1 MSARVLKVGTRGSAL
16 ALAQARW
23 VAAALEDATGVAPEL
38 VIVKTEGDRSAEREA
53 PLGSR
58 VGVFVRE
65 IEKALLDE
73 RVDLAVHSMKDVPTS
88 LAEGTVIAACPERED
103 ARDCMVLRGSDALSG
118 LAAGA
123 RVGTSSARRR
133 AQLLSARPDVEP
145 VPIRGNVDTR
155 LRKVAEG
162 YDGIE
167 GVALAMAGLARLGL
181 GERVPEPL
189 MIETLGLERFPTAAG
204 QGALL
209 VQARAG
215 DEEAVAAASAL
226 DHAPTRAACG
236 AERSFMHSLGAGCRT
251 PVAAHA
257 EARDGMVGLVGAV
270 YSPDGSREVRGEA
283 EGDAA
288 DAAKVGEELAAELA
302 SRGAGELL
310 ELSRE
315 A

>member
-1 MSARVLKVGTRGSAL
+1 MSARVLKLGTRGSAL

-23 VAAALEDATGVAPEL
+23 VAAALEGATGVAPEL
-38 VIVKTEGDRSAEREA
+38 VIIKTEGDRSAEREA

-65 IEKALLDE
+65 IEKALLSE
-73 RVDLAVHSMKDVPTS
+73 RVDIAVHSMKDVPTS

-103 ARDCMVLRGSDALSG
+103 ARDCVVLRTGNALSD
-118 LAAGA
+118 LAPGS
-123 RVGTSSARRR
+123 RIGTSSARRR
-133 AQLLSARPDVEP
+133 AQLLRARPDVEP

-155 LRKVAEG
+155 LRKVAEA

-167 GVALAMAGLARLGL
+167 GVALAMAGLARLDL
-181 GERVPEPL
+181 GDRASEAL
-189 MIETLGLERFPTAAG
+189 DLERFPTAAG
-204 QGALL
+204 QGALA
-209 VQARAG
+209 VQARAD
-215 DEEAVAAASAL
+215 DEEAIAAASAL
-226 DHAPTRAACG
+226 DHAPTRAACE
-236 AERSFMHSLGAGCRT
+236 AERAFMRSLGAGCRT

-257 EARDGMVGLVGAV
+257 EVRDGMVGLVGAV

-283 EGDAA
+283 QGDAA
-288 DAAKVGEELAAELA
+288 EAAAVGEKLAAELA

>member
-1 MSARVLKVGTRGSAL
+1 MSDRVLKVGTRGSAL

-23 VAAALEDATGVAPEL
+23 VASAIEAATGRAPEL

-65 IEKALLDE
+65 IEKALLSE
-73 RVDLAVHSMKDVPTS
+73 RADVAVHSMKDVPTT
-88 LAEGTVIAACPERED
+88 LAEGTMIVAVPERED
-103 ARDCMVLRGSDALSG
+103 SRDCVVLREGGALAG

-123 RVGTSSARRR
+123 RIGTSSARRR
-133 AQLLSARPDVEP
+133 AQLLAAMPNVEP

-155 LRKVAEG
+155 LRKAVEAH
-162 YDGIE
+162 DGIE
-167 GVALAMAGLARLGL
+167 GIVLAMAGLARLGL
-181 GERVPEPL
+181 SERVTQAL
-189 MIETLGLERFPTAAG
+189 DIERFPTAAG
-204 QGALL
+204 QGALA
-209 VQARAG
+209 VQVRAG
-215 DEEAVAAASAL
+215 DAEAVAAASAL
-226 DHAPTRAACG
+226 DHAPTHAAVD
-236 AERSFMHSLGAGCRT
+236 AERAFMHELGAGCRT

-257 EARDGMVGLVGAV
+257 EARNGIIALVGAV
-270 YSPDGSREVRGEA
+270 YSPDGSREVRGRA

-288 DAAKVGEELAAELA
+288 DAAAVGGRLAAELA

>member
-1 MSARVLKVGTRGSAL
+1 MSARVLRIGTRGSAL

-23 VAAALEDATGVAPEL
+23 VAAALEAATGAPPEL
-38 VIVKTEGDRSAEREA
+38 VIMKTEGDRSAEREA

-65 IEKALLDE
+65 IERALLDE
-73 RVDLAVHSMKDVPTS
+73 QVDLAVHSMKDVPTA
-88 LAEGTVIAACPERED
+88 LAGGTVIAAVPERED
-103 ARDCMVLRGSDALSG
+103 ARDCVVSRSGEALSE
-118 LAAGA
+118 LAHGS

-133 AQLLSARPDVEP
+133 AQILISWPDVEP

-162 YDGIE
+162 HDGIE
-167 GVALAMAGLARLGL
+167 AIILAMAGLARLGL
-181 GERVPEPL
+181 GGRATDIL
-189 MIETLGLERFPTAAG
+189 DLARFPTAAG
-204 QGALL
+204 QGALA
-209 VQARAG
+209 VQAREG
-215 DEEAVAAASAL
+215 DAFAVDAARAL
-226 DHAPTRAACG
+226 DHAPTRAACD
-236 AERSFMHSLGAGCRT
+236 AERAFMRSLGAGCRT

-257 EARDGMVGLVGAV
+257 KVRDGRVTLMGVV
-270 YSPDGSREVRGEA
+270 YAPDGSREVRGEA
-283 EGDAA
+283 EGDVSSDASRAA
-288 DAAKVGEELAAELA
+288 AVGDGLAAELA

>member
-1 MSARVLKVGTRGSAL
+1 MSDRVLRIGTRGSAL

-23 VAAALEDATGVAPEL
+23 VAAALEAATDRAPEL

-73 RVDLAVHSMKDVPTS
+73 RVDIAVHSMKDVPTA
-88 LAEGTVIAACPERED
+88 LAEGTVIAAVPERED
-103 ARDCMVLRGSDALSG
+103 ARDCVVLREGGALSG
-118 LAAGA
+118 LGPGS
-123 RVGTSSARRR
+123 RIGTSSARRR

-155 LRKVAEG
+155 LRKVAEAF
-162 YDGIE
+162 DGIE
-167 GVALAMAGLARLGL
+167 GIVLAMAGLARLGL
-181 GERVPEPL
+181 GDRVTEVL
-189 MIETLGLERFPTAAG
+189 DLERFPTAAG
-204 QGALL
+204 QGALA
-209 VQARAG
+209 VQTRAG
-215 DEEAVAAASAL
+215 DDEAVAAARAL
-226 DHAPTRAACG
+226 DHAPTHAACD
-236 AERSFMHSLGAGCRT
+236 AERAFMHALGAGCRT

-257 EARDGMVGLVGAV
+257 EARDGMIALVGAV

-288 DAAKVGEELAAELA
+288 DAAKVGERLAAELA